1 MSPVAKRA
9 GRRPIMPDETLD
21 KPNKPPDKAPAK
33 DSDKSGMATVARYLS
48 VGIMLPISSMV
59 GYGIGYELDLHLG
72 THWLRI
78 TLMLLCTVGG
88 VIQLI
93 REISR

>member
-1 MSPVAKRA
+1 
-9 GRRPIMPDETLD
+9 MPDE
-21 KPNKPPDKAPAK
+21 KSSKSNKPPEKASAK

-48 VGIMLPISSMV
+48 VGMMLPISSMV

-88 VIQLI
+88 FIQLI

>member
-1 MSPVAKRA
+1 
-9 GRRPIMPDETLD
+9 MPDNTS
-21 KPNKPPDKAPAK
+21 NKPPEKASAK
-33 DSDKSGMATVARYLS
+33 DSDKSGLATIGRYLS
-48 VGIMLPISSMV
+48 VGIMLPVSSMV

-78 TLMLLCTVGG
+78 TLMLLFTVGG
-88 VIQLI
+88 FIQLI

>member
-1 MSPVAKRA
+1 
-9 GRRPIMPDETLD
+9 MPDDTSNQ
-21 KPNKPPDKAPAK
+21 PNKPDKASAK
-33 DSDKSGMATVARYLS
+33 DSDKSGMATVGRFLS

-88 VIQLI
+88 FIQLI

>member
-1 MSPVAKRA
+1 
-9 GRRPIMPDETLD
+9 MPDDTLNTP
-21 KPNKPPDKAPAK
+21 KDKAPAK
-33 DSDKSGMATVARYLS
+33 DSDKGGLATIGRYLS

-59 GYGIGYELDLHLG
+59 GYGIGYELDVHLG

-78 TLMLLCTVGG
+78 ALMLLCTVGG
-88 VIQLI
+88 FIQLI

>member
-1 MSPVAKRA
+1 MRDDK
-9 GRRPIMPDETLD
+9 LN
-21 KPNKPPDKAPAK
+21 KPNEAPDKEPAK
-33 DSDKSGMATVARYLS
+33 DSDKSGMATIGRYLS

-59 GYGIGYELDLHLG
+59 GYGIGYELDQHLG
-72 THWLRI
+72 THWLAI

-88 VIQLI
+88 FIQLI

>member
-1 MSPVAKRA
+1 
-9 GRRPIMPDETLD
+9 MPDDRLD
-21 KPNKPPDKAPAK
+21 KPRDKAPVK
-33 DSDKSGMATVARYLS
+33 DSDKSGLATVGRYLS
-48 VGIMLPISSMV
+48 VGITLPVSSMV

-88 VIQLI
+88 FIQLI